1 MKVLEEVTSDSGIL
15 SVVGRDNMLALRN
28 GDVGYSCIYTDNS
41 IYQPIYL
48 SIQKLIET
56 FYKTH
61 AFNKALIL
69 GGGCCAIP
77 RFIIKSFNNTVKI
90 DSVEYDPIIVS
101 LTKKYFLNGIPTNN
115 LNIITD
121 DAFAYLQRS
130 DSLYDFVFV
139 DLFVG
144 NSIPD
149 EVHSQDFKRNLIRNV
164 GENSIIAFNAYNKSL
179 NTCKAM
185 CYNGEEIF
193 EHYIIMQDEYGD
205 YSIAFFNGELANFS
219 VLNIVESK

>member
-1 MKVLEEVTSDSGIL
+1 MKVLEEVVTDSGIL

-77 RFIIKSFNNTVKI
+77 RFIIKNFNNTVKI
-90 DSVEYDPIIVS
+90 DSVEYDTIIVS
-101 LTKKYFLNGIPTNN
+101 LTKKYFLDGIPTNN
-115 LNIITD
+115 LNIVTD

-130 DSLYDFVFV
+130 NSLYDFVFV

-144 NSIPD
+144 NSIPK
-149 EVHSQDFKRNLIRNV
+149 EVNSQEFEHNLLRII
-164 GENSIIAFNAYNKSL
+164 GENSVIAFNAYNKSL
-179 NTCKAM
+179 ETCKAF
-185 CYNGEEIF
+185 CQKWQNYF
-193 EHYIIMQDEYGD
+193 EHYIILQDEYGD
-205 YSIAFFNGELANFS
+205 YSIAFFNGELSNFS

>member
-1 MKVLEEVTSDSGIL
+1 MKVLEEVTTDSGIL

-41 IYQPIYL
+41 IYQPICVP
-48 SIQKLIET
+48 IQQFLDL
-56 FYKTH
+56 YSH
-61 AFNKALIL
+61 NRVLRNVLVL

-77 RFIIKSFNNTVKI
+77 RFIIKNFKNTVKI

-121 DAFAYLQRS
+121 NAFAYLQRS
-130 DSLYDFVFV
+130 DILYDFVFV

-149 EVHSQDFKRNLIRNV
+149 EVHSQDFKRNLIRNI

-179 NTCKAM
+179 EACKAF
-185 CYNGEEIF
+185 CQEWQRCF

-205 YSIAFFNGELANFS
+205 YSIAFFNGELANIS
-219 VLNIVESK
+219 VLNIVE